1 MSLTFTF
8 SVPTLVGQT
17 DEARRAKGW
26 RAFEKIM
33 REGVWWFGPAE
44 VKGLLKKITTRPKR
58 GRPAEEWINGRL
70 LEEYDAAVREAA
82 PMRVNKAK
90 FARNFCNKYPEA
102 VQKLSNPEAVQ
113 KRLDRLLKTRRD
125 AEAKKKS

>member
-26 RAFEKIM
+26 RDFEKIM

-44 VKGLLKKITTRPKR
+44 VRGLLSKITKRPKS
-58 GRPAEEWINGRL
+58 GRPAEAWINARL
-70 LEEYDAAVREAA
+70 LEEYDAAAREVA
-82 PMRVNKAK
+82 PKRLNKAK
-90 FARNFCNKYPEA
+90 FAGEFYEKYKNYNLQSSKA
-102 VQKLSNPEAVQ
+102 VGR
-113 KRLDRLLKTRRD
+113 RLDRLLKKRRE
-125 AEAKKKS
+125 AEVRQK